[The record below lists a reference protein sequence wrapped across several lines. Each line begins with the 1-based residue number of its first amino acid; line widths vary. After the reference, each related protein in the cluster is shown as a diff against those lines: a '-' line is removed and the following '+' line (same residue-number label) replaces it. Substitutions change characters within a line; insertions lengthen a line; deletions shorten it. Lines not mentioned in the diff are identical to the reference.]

1 MTSQSLQR
9 EQLRQQ
15 MLLRSLW
22 TGSSPSGL
30 QGWLAQQRADGQA
43 RPNQRGWL
51 AYVANAHASAERAL
65 ASCFPTVQQLMGE
78 ESFAAMARAYWHDS
92 PPQRGDLAWLGEGL
106 ADFIGRST
114 QLAAEPYLA
123 DVARL
128 EWVLNRCEAAADVQA
143 DLTTLALL
151 ADQDPQ
157 RLHLQLAP
165 GTALIASNHPIVSIW
180 LAHHQPLD
188 PQNPFAAVREA
199 FELGLGEH
207 ALVWRQGWR
216 ARVQAVD
223 SETAAFIGAVL
234 GGRSLGQAL
243 NAVGTDW
250 RFDAWL
256 EGAVSQ
262 GMLSRI
268 NSD

>member
-1 MTSQSLQR
+1 MTAHALQR

-30 QGWLAQQRADGQA
+30 QGWLAQQSANGQA

-78 ESFAAMARAYWHDS
+78 ESFAAMARAYWHDR

-106 ADFIGRST
+106 ANFISRSP

-123 DVARL
+123 DVAHL
-128 EWVLNRCEAAADVQA
+128 EWALNRCEAAADVLG

-151 ADQDPQ
+151 AAQDPQ
-157 RLHLQLAP
+157 HLLVQLAP
-165 GTALIASNHPIVSIW
+165 GAALIASSHPIVSIW

-188 PQNPFAAVREA
+188 PLDPFAAVREA
-199 FELGLGEH
+199 FALGAGEH
-207 ALVWRQGWR
+207 AVVWRQGWR
-216 ARVQAVD
+216 ARVQVVD
-223 SETAAFIGAVL
+223 SETAAFFSAVL
-234 GGRSLGQAL
+234 RGRSLGQAL
-243 NAVGTDW
+243 NAVGPDW

-256 EGAVSQ
+256 ELAVSQ
-262 GMLSRI
+262 GMLDRI
-268 NSD
+268 ISV

>member
-1 MTSQSLQR
+1 VGGQH
-9 EQLRQQ
+9 
-15 MLLRSLW
+15 
-22 TGSSPSGL
+22 
-30 QGWLAQQRADGQA
+30 ANGQA
-43 RPNQRGWL
+43 RPIQRGWL

-65 ASCFPTVQQLMGE
+65 ASCFPTVQQLMGD

-106 ADFIGRST
+106 ADFITRSQ

-123 DVARL
+123 DVAKL
-128 EWVLNRCEAAADVQA
+128 EWALNRCEAAADMAA

-151 ADQDPQ
+151 AELDPQ
-157 RLHLQLAP
+157 LLHLQLAP
-165 GTALIASNHPIVSIW
+165 GAALIASHHPVVSIW

-199 FELGLGEH
+199 FALGLGEH

-223 SETAAFIGAVL
+223 ITTAAFLRAVL
-234 GGRSLGQAL
+234 CGQSLGQAL
-243 NAVGTDW
+243 DTAGPDW

-256 EGAVSQ
+256 QVAVPH

-268 NSD
+268 HSV